1 VKKITIA
8 ALIIGA
14 FATSAQAQ
22 SNVTMYGIVDAGIV
36 NESGGKDGNVTR
48 IGSGIASASRFGFRG
63 NEDLGNGLN
72 AVFALEGAVKIDT
85 GVGGS
90 GIFDRQ
96 AFVGLKDTTMGTLTL
111 GRQYTPLYLALSQ
124 VADPFGAGYSGSAKN
139 LIPSTGANTRTSNT
153 VVYASPSFSGFSGSL
168 AYSLGEQASNESGR
182 QIGAG
187 LAYSN
192 GPLNARLAYNTRNN
206 DTAFVPAVGTAGTAG
221 YVAAKAATSPGQS
234 HNTLLAVNYDFIVA
248 KAYIAYGENSGFA
261 SSLLPNGAA
270 YPVKGVASTDNSN
283 LLIGAT
289 VPVGPAGTIMASY
302 IRKDDK
308 NTANRDADQYAIG
321 YSHAL
326 SKRTNAYATF
336 AKIKNK
342 NNAGYT
348 VGDNTEVGSGDRA
361 ISIGMRHSF

>member
-1 VKKITIA
+1 MQRTPVKKITIA

-22 SNVTMYGIVDAGIV
+22 SNVTIYGIVDAGV
-36 NESGGKDGNVTR
+36 VHESGGKNGNVTR

-63 NEDLGNGLN
+63 NEDLGNGLS
-72 AVFALEGAVKIDT
+72 AVFTLEGAVKVDT

-96 AFVGLKDTTMGTLTL
+96 AFVGLKDATMGTLTL
-111 GRQYTPLYLALSQ
+111 GRQYTPYYLALSQ

-139 LIPSTGANTRTSNT
+139 LFPSTNTTRTSNT

-168 AYSLGEQASNESGR
+168 AYSLGEQAGDQAAGR

-192 GPLNARLAYNTRNN
+192 GPLNARLAYNTLNS
-206 DTAFVPAVGTAGTAG
+206 DVAAVAPAPAVSRDIAR
-221 YVAAKAATSPGQS
+221 
-234 HNTLLAVNYDFIVA
+234 NTLFAVNYDFIVA
-248 KAYIAYGENSGFA
+248 KAFFAYGKNEGFA
-261 SSLLPNGAA
+261 SSLYANTANPYNRTQT
-270 YPVKGVASTDNSN
+270 ASLDNTN
-283 LLIGAT
+283 ILIGAT

-308 NTANRDADQYAIG
+308 TLNQDADQFAIG

-326 SKRTNAYATF
+326 SKRTNAYATI
-336 AKIKNK
+336 AKITNKTGKNGIK
-342 NNAGYT
+342 GSYT
-348 VGDNTEVGSGDRA
+348 VGDNTDAGSGDRA

>member
-22 SNVTMYGIVDAGIV
+22 SNVTIYGIVDAGVV
-36 NESGGKDGNVTR
+36 NETGGKNGNVTK

-72 AVFALEGAVKIDT
+72 AVFTLEGAVKVDT

-96 AFVGLKDTTMGTLTL
+96 AFVGLKDATMGTLTL

-139 LIPSTGANTRTSNT
+139 LFPSTNTTRTSNT

-168 AYSLGEQASNESGR
+168 AYSLGEQAGDNAAGR

-192 GPLNARLAYNTRNN
+192 GPLNARLAYNTLNS
-206 DTAFVPAVGTAGTAG
+206 DITTG
-221 YVAAKAATSPGQS
+221 AATTTAPARSVGIAR
-234 HNTLLAVNYDFIVA
+234 NTLFAVNYDFIVA
-248 KAYIAYGENSGFA
+248 KAFFAYGKNEGFA
-261 SSLLPNGAA
+261 SSLYPNDTAYTAA
-270 YPVKGVASTDNSN
+270 KVSPSLDNTN
-283 LLIGAT
+283 ILIGAT

-308 NTANRDADQYAIG
+308 TFNQDADQFAIG

-326 SKRTNAYATF
+326 SKRTNAYATI
-336 AKIKNK
+336 AKITNKTGKNGIK
-342 NNAGYT
+342 GSYT
-348 VGDNTEVGSGDRA
+348 VGDNTDAGSGDRA
-361 ISIGMRHSF
+361 ISIGVRHSF

>member
-1 VKKITIA
+1 MKKITIA

-22 SNVTMYGIVDAGIV
+22 SNVTLYGTVDAGIV

-63 NEDLGNGLN
+63 NEDLGNGLS
-72 AVFALEGAVKIDT
+72 AVFTLEGAVKIDT
-85 GVGGS
+85 GEGGS

-96 AFVGLKDTTMGTLTL
+96 AFVGLKDATMGTLTL

-139 LIPSTGANTRTSNT
+139 LFPSKNTTRTSNT
-153 VVYASPSFSGFSGSL
+153 VLYATPSFSGFSGSL
-168 AYSLGEQASNESGR
+168 AYSLGEQAGDNAAGR

-192 GPLNARLAYNTRNN
+192 GPLNARLAYNTLNS
-206 DTAFVPAVGTAGTAG
+206 DITAGTA
-221 YVAAKAATSPGQS
+221 AAASTLAKPVSPRS
-234 HNTLLAVNYDFIVA
+234 ESIARNTLFAINYDFVVA
-248 KAYIAYGENSGFA
+248 KAFFAYGKNEGYA
-261 SSLLPNGAA
+261 SSLYANDVA
-270 YPVKGVASTDNSN
+270 YSPKVNPSLDNTN
-283 LLIGAT
+283 ILIGAT

-308 NTANRDADQYAIG
+308 TFNQDADQFAIG

-326 SKRTNAYATF
+326 SKRTSAYATF
-336 AKIKNK
+336 AKISNK
-342 NNAGYT
+342 NGASYT
-348 VGDNTEVGSGDRA
+348 VGDNTEAGSGDRA
-361 ISIGMRHSF
+361 ISLGMRHSF